1 MAGVGALLTAAFL
14 MMVGSAWAND
24 GGGGPVLEKATPNSG
39 CPGETITLTGKKF
52 GKAGKGGQRQ
62 GIFSGKVI
70 PFYWGEPATV
80 TSETTAT
87 TVVPIFLALPGEEE
101 KGGVR
106 LETSSG
112 ANSNEIPFT
121 LTSLVTCFRGATG
134 TTGATGPAGKEGAQ
148 GTTGATGPAGK
159 EGAQGTTGA
168 TGPAGKEGAQ
178 GTTGATGPAGK
189 EGAQGTTGATGPAG
203 PAGKEGPTGA
213 TGATGPGGSS
223 FGMASGFYGGSSYQS
238 NSPGVTV
245 TLKPLGE
252 NGAVELR
259 WKGIA
264 GCPVPSLTE
273 SDYSKPAPYDLLI
286 VGFSCTGEEGFVY
299 VEPSD
304 KVERGF
310 AYSIV
315 GT

>member
-1 MAGVGALLTAAFL
+1 
-14 MMVGSAWAND
+14 
-24 GGGGPVLEKATPNSG
+24 
-39 CPGETITLTGKKF
+39 
-52 GKAGKGGQRQ
+52 
-62 GIFSGKVI
+62 
-70 PFYWGEPATV
+70 
-80 TSETTAT
+80 
-87 TVVPIFLALPGEEE
+87 
-101 KGGVR
+101 
-106 LETSSG
+106 
-112 ANSNEIPFT
+112 
-121 LTSLVTCFRGATG
+121 
-134 TTGATGPAGKEGAQ
+134 
-148 GTTGATGPAGK
+148 
-159 EGAQGTTGA
+159 
-168 TGPAGKEGAQ
+168 
-178 GTTGATGPAGK
+178 
-189 EGAQGTTGATGPAG
+189 
-203 PAGKEGPTGA
+203 
-213 TGATGPGGSS
+213 
-223 FGMASGFYGGSSYQS
+223 MASGFYGGSSYQS